1 MITPSLFVAQFPTNK
16 GYATTAG
23 ETLLYQAGMELAQ
36 GKQEHVHFAYRGFQR
51 GHPASLPRDFSNL
64 IELNFSE
71 EQSCADMET
80 MILRVTTYV
89 KQHGIRFVLFND
101 IQPIHPMFR
110 PLRHAGV
117 STILSYWGSTISSL
131 MPAWKLFLKRLEI
144 ALSNSRVDGLIFQ
157 VQAMAQLAID
167 GRGVPERMVDVVPQ
181 GVDVNLYTPG
191 SSDYVYRAL
200 SFPSS
205 RRVIIYAGHMERR
218 KGPHVLVDAAIEL
231 LARRERKD
239 VCFLLCGNKE
249 GESLEYERAYEGM
262 GIDSFIKFGGYRS
275 DLKEIYQ
282 SCFCGV
288 VPSSGWDSF
297 PRTSLELAASGLPV
311 IVSRLGGL
319 PESIVDGR
327 TGLLFDSGNAKQ
339 LADRIEMLLDN
350 PKLAK
355 EYGEKGRERC
365 VRDLNLANQL
375 NRLMIAIR
383 RHIH

>member
-1 MITPSLFVAQFPTNK
+1 
-16 GYATTAG
+16 
-23 ETLLYQAGMELAQ
+23 
-36 GKQEHVHFAYRGFQR
+36 
-51 GHPASLPRDFSNL
+51 
-64 IELNFSE
+64 
-71 EQSCADMET
+71 
-80 MILRVTTYV
+80 
-89 KQHGIRFVLFND
+89 
-101 IQPIHPMFR
+101 
-110 PLRHAGV
+110 
-117 STILSYWGSTISSL
+117 

-144 ALSNSRVDGLIFQ
+144 TLSTSRVDGLIFQ
-157 VQAMAQLAID
+157 AQAMAQLAIY

-181 GVDVNLYTPG
+181 GVDVNLYTPEP
-191 SSDYVYRAL
+191 SDYVYRAL

-205 RRVIIYAGHMERR
+205 RRVIVYAGHMERR
-218 KGPHVLVDAAIEL
+218 KGPHVLVEAAIEL
-231 LARRERKD
+231 LARRRRED

-297 PRTSLELAASGLPV
+297 PRTSLELAACGLPV
-311 IVSRLGGL
+311 IVSRIGGL
-319 PESIVDGR
+319 PEAIVEGK
-327 TGLLFDSGNAKQ
+327 TGLLFDPGNVKQ
-339 LADRIEMLLDN
+339 LADRIETLLDN

-365 VRDLNLANQL
+365 VSDLNLANQL

>member
-1 MITPSLFVAQFPTNK
+1 MITPSLFVAQFPTNT

-23 ETLLYQAGMELAQ
+23 ENLLYRAGMELAQ

-51 GHPASLPRDFSNL
+51 GHPASLPPDFSNL
-64 IELNFSE
+64 IEVDFSE
-71 EQSCADMET
+71 EQSREDMET
-80 MILRVTTYV
+80 MIRRVTKYV
-89 KQHGIRFVLFND
+89 KQHGIRFVLFCD

-157 VQAMAQLAID
+157 AQAMAQLAIY

-181 GVDVNLYTPG
+181 GVDVNLYTPE

-218 KGPHVLVDAAIEL
+218 KGPHVLVEAAIEL
-231 LARRERKD
+231 LARRRRED

-249 GESLEYERAYEGM
+249 GESLEYERVYEGM

-275 DLKEIYQ
+275 DLKEIYP

-297 PRTSLELAASGLPV
+297 PRTSLELAACGLPV

-319 PESIVDGR
+319 PEAIVEGK
-327 TGLLFDSGNAKQ
+327 TGLLFDPGNAKQ
-339 LADRIEMLLDN
+339 LADRIETLLDN

-365 VRDLNLANQL
+365 VNDLNLANQL

>member
-1 MITPSLFVAQFPTNK
+1 MITPSLFLTPFGSNA
-16 GYATTAG
+16 GYATTAA
-23 ETLLYQAGMELAQ
+23 ENLLYRAGMELAR
-36 GKQEHVHFAYRGFQR
+36 GKQEYVHFAYRGFQR

-64 IELNFSE
+64 IEVDFSE
-71 EQSCADMET
+71 EQSRRDMET
-80 MILRVTTYV
+80 MIRRVTEYV
-89 KQHGIRFVLFND
+89 KQHGIRFVLFCD

-144 ALSNSRVDGLIFQ
+144 ALSMSRVDGLIFQ
-157 VQAMAQLAID
+157 AQAMAQLAIY

-181 GVDVNLYTPG
+181 GVDVNLFTPEP
-191 SSDYVYRAL
+191 SDYVYRAL
-200 SFPSS
+200 SFPSG

-218 KGPHVLVDAAIEL
+218 KGPHVLIEAAIEL
-231 LARRERKD
+231 LVRRKRED

-262 GIDSFIKFGGYRS
+262 GIDSFVKFGGYRS
-275 DLKEIYQ
+275 DLKEIYP

-288 VPSSGWDSF
+288 IPSSGWDSF
-297 PRTSLELAASGLPV
+297 PRTPLELAASGLPV

-319 PESIVDGR
+319 PEAIVEGK
-327 TGLLFDSGNAKQ
+327 TGLLFDPGNAKQ
-339 LADRIEMLLDN
+339 LADRIETLLDN
-350 PKLAK
+350 PKLAR

-365 VRDLNLANQL
+365 VSDLNLANQL

>member
-1 MITPSLFVAQFPTNK
+1 MITPSLFVAQFPTNT
-16 GYATTAG
+16 GYATTAA
-23 ETLLYQAGMELAQ
+23 ENLLYRAGMELAQ
-36 GKQEHVHFAYRGFQR
+36 GKQAHVHFAYRGFQR

-64 IELNFSE
+64 IEVDFSE
-71 EQSCADMET
+71 EQSRRDMET
-80 MILRVTTYV
+80 MIRRVTEYV
-89 KQHGIRFVLFND
+89 KQHGIRFVLFCD
-101 IQPIHPMFR
+101 IQPIHPVFR

-144 ALSNSRVDGLIFQ
+144 ALSMSRVDGLIFQ
-157 VQAMAQLAID
+157 AQAMAQLAIY

-181 GVDVNLYTPG
+181 GVDVNLFTPEP
-191 SSDYVYRAL
+191 SDYVYRAL
-200 SFPSS
+200 SFPSG

-218 KGPHVLVDAAIEL
+218 KGPHVLIEAAIEL
-231 LARRERKD
+231 LVRRRRED

-262 GIDSFIKFGGYRS
+262 GIDSFVKFGGYRS
-275 DLKEIYQ
+275 DLKEIYP

-288 VPSSGWDSF
+288 IPSSGWDSF
-297 PRTSLELAASGLPV
+297 PRTPLELAASGLPV

-319 PESIVDGR
+319 PEAIVEGK
-327 TGLLFDSGNAKQ
+327 TGLLFDPGNAKQ
-339 LADRIEMLLDN
+339 LADRIETLLDN
-350 PKLAK
+350 PKLAR

-365 VRDLNLANQL
+365 VSDLNLANQL